1 MKCCD
6 CCNYGP
12 ILSDEALNDR
22 LYWVEVIS
30 GPAEGTKCAAWRNDP
45 GGKWHWVLDVIYEGC
60 SLVYADEGV
69 RIIHEITPE
78 E

>member
-22 LYWVEVIS
+22 LYWVEILVGAHRGEKS
-30 GPAEGTKCAAWRNDP
+30 AAWRDWADGP
-45 GGKWHWVLDVIYEGC
+45 RPWLISAEC
-60 SLVYADEGV
+60 SYPRLAYADDEI
-69 RIIHEITPE
+69 RIIHEIIPE
-78 E
+78 D

>member
-22 LYWVEVIS
+22 LYWVEIIT
-30 GPAEGTKCAAWRNDP
+30 GPYEGTKCAAWRNDP
-45 GGKWHWVLDVIYEGC
+45 GGGWNWVVDFSYDGLPLDFPDGGIRV
-60 SLVYADEGV
+60 
-69 RIIHEITPE
+69 IHEIIPE